1 MSIYLCLGGSRGT
14 HKRSFNG
21 QVTHVM
27 EEKVARATPVAGLQG
42 KWAVVVRGVVSYDHV
57 TSCLFRSFQWSRVV
71 ALLLAGNMAEGG
83 RKEEEINPLFGE
95 RCLDDPEEVFQ
106 QNSWFL
112 SLPTLVLYT
121 LHVFQFI
128 GII

>member
-1 MSIYLCLGGSRGT
+1 M
-14 HKRSFNG
+14 
-21 QVTHVM
+21 
-27 EEKVARATPVAGLQG
+27 
-42 KWAVVVRGVVSYDHV
+42 
-57 TSCLFRSFQWSRVV
+57 V

-112 SLPTLVLYT
+112 SLHSLVLYT
-121 LHVFQFI
+121 LHVFHS
-128 GII
+128 